1 MKLSLEQVDP
11 RTLGLRL
18 QEARKAAGMTQQ
30 QVADRLGMART
41 TIVAIEKGERRVV
54 PHELLQLASLYGR
67 SVSSLVSKRAVTESL
82 LTQFRANQ
90 RESGPGFDEATNEL
104 QSRSEDYVELER
116 MVGAPSANRFP
127 PEYDTKGGPPE
138 RIAEDV
144 ATAERNRLGIGDGP
158 IGNLRDRLETDV
170 GIRVFYFPMESRIAG
185 VFGFND
191 ILGACVGVNSN
202 HPRDRRNWTL
212 AHEYGHFLMDRY
224 QVEVTVLTTDRKF
237 IGKERLADSFA
248 KYFLMPASGLNR
260 RFTELLRANEK
271 GVTLAD
277 VCTLSNLYQVSVQAL
292 VLRLEELSRLPTGI
306 WERLRAEGFKVQHAQ
321 KLLGIDANPPI
332 LERLPRRYVALAVEA
347 FRRGQLSEG
356 QLSRYLRTDRVSV
369 RSLMES
375 LSKEIH
381 VENGGEFRAI
391 TPDLAQ
397 TLGGR

>member
-1 MKLSLEQVDP
+1 
-11 RTLGLRL
+11 
-18 QEARKAAGMTQQ
+18 
-30 QVADRLGMART
+30 
-41 TIVAIEKGERRVV
+41 
-54 PHELLQLASLYGR
+54 
-67 SVSSLVSKRAVTESL
+67 
-82 LTQFRANQ
+82 
-90 RESGPGFDEATNEL
+90 
-104 QSRSEDYVELER
+104 
-116 MVGAPSANRFP
+116 
-127 PEYDTKGGPPE
+127 
-138 RIAEDV
+138 
-144 ATAERNRLGIGDGP
+144 
-158 IGNLRDRLETDV
+158 
-170 GIRVFYFPMESRIAG
+170 
-185 VFGFND
+185 
-191 ILGACVGVNSN
+191 
-202 HPRDRRNWTL
+202 
-212 AHEYGHFLMDRY
+212 MDRY